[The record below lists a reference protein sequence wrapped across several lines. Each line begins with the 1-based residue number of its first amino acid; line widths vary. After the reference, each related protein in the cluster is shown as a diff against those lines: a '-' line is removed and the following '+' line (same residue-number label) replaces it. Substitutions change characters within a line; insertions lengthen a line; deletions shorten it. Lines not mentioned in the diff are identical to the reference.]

1 MVRRPYVFRT
11 MTAADLPKIRRWLA
25 APHVAQW
32 WGDPDQQFVLV
43 SEDLDRPSMQQ
54 LVVELGDRPFAYIQ
68 CYDPGAW
75 PDHGFGVLPNGTRG
89 IDQFIGEP
97 ELVDCG
103 HGSAFI
109 RAFTDDLLQ
118 SGTPR
123 VLTDPHPGNIRAVRA
138 YQKAGFRRDRRV
150 STPDRGALLMARER

>member
-43 SEDLDRPSMQQ
+43 SEDLSHPSMQQ
-54 LVVELGDRPFAYIQ
+54 FVVELGDRPFAYVQ
-68 CYDPGAW
+68 CYDPAEW
-75 PDHGFGVLPNGTRG
+75 PDHGFGTLPNGTRG

-109 RAFTDDLLQ
+109 RTFTDDLLQ

-123 VLTDPHPGNIRAVRA
+123 VLTDPHPGNTRAVRA

-150 STPDRGALLMARER
+150 STPDGGALLMAREQ